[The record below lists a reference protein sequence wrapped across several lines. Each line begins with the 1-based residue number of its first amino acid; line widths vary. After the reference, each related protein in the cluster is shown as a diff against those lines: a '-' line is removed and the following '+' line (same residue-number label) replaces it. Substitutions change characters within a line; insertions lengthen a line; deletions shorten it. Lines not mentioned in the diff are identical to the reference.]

1 MSAFLI
7 YVFVTSI
14 TPGPSNLFILN
25 STKEYGL
32 SGAKRFITGVLAG
45 FLFLA
50 IISIICLFTLEELI
64 MKIESFLKI
73 FGFLYLIYLAYKT
86 YTSTKRSVNNEAYS
100 SFKSGFLLQI
110 LNMKS
115 LLFFITL
122 LGAFIIPIADMKIA
136 TYIYMTITVIIGW
149 ACLIIW
155 GVLGYYLKE
164 FLNKY
169 NYIFKIVM
177 SLLLLY
183 SALSIFI

>member
-14 TPGPSNLFILN
+14 TPGPSNLFIL
-25 STKEYGL
+25 SATKEYGL
-32 SGAKRFITGVLAG
+32 SGAKKFITGVLSG
-45 FLFLA
+45 FLLLA
-50 IISIICLFTLEELI
+50 IISIFCLFILEDFI
-64 MKIESFLKI
+64 IQIENLLKI
-73 FGFLYLIYLAYKT
+73 FGFLYLIYLAFKT
-86 YTSTKRSVNNEAYS
+86 LTSGKYSVNNKIYS
-100 SFKSGFLLQI
+100 SFKAGFLLQI

-122 LGAFIIPIADMKIA
+122 IGAFIIPSTNVQPLI
-136 TYIYMTITVIIGW
+136 YIVITVIIGW

-155 GVLGYYLKE
+155 GLLGYYLKE

-169 NYIFKIVM
+169 NYIFKITM